1 MPYLIDGHN
10 LIPKISG
17 LSLQALDDELQ
28 LVELLQEFCRLKA
41 KQVEVFF
48 DKAEPGQKHMLKV
61 GRVKAHFVR
70 QGSSADDAIRNRLR
84 RLGGSARNWIV
95 VSSDRMVQAA
105 GREARAQ
112 VVSAEDFAKQIE
124 AALQEER
131 SHSRTAGQDAGLS
144 PDEVESWLQLF
155 REKKDPS

>member
-41 KQVEVFF
+41 KQAEVFF
-48 DKAEPGQKHMLKV
+48 DKARPGQKQVLKV
-61 GRVKAHFVR
+61 GRVKAHFVAR
-70 QGSSADDAIRNRLR
+70 AALPMTPFGSGWRSWVQRSQLDR
-84 RLGGSARNWIV
+84 R
-95 VSSDRMVQAA
+95 SSDRMVQAA
-105 GREARAQ
+105 GRAARAQ

-124 AALQEER
+124 VALQGER
-131 SHSRTAGQDAGLS
+131 SNSRNTGQDASLS
-144 PDEVESWLQLF
+144 PDEVESWLKLF
-155 REKKDPS
+155 RGKKDSP